1 LSGLRRSFSYLKPY
15 TKEAIGAVI
24 LLGLVVAANLA
35 IPRLVQVIIDEGVV
49 EENMDVI
56 LRTGLMMIG
65 ASILSALFMVGN
77 TILAI
82 RASRGF
88 EADLRDAIF
97 EKIQTFSF
105 GNLDE
110 FTTGQLLTRLTS
122 DLNQV
127 RLIITMSI
135 RMFTRMP
142 LTFIGSITLMWV
154 TNPRLSLIMAVLLP
168 VTFTV
173 LYLFVRRAQPLFT
186 KVQEKMDSLNQ
197 VLQENLTGIRVVKAF
212 VRQEHENNR
221 FEGANEELY
230 GSSLRIMRLLSFFMP
245 FITLLL
251 NMGTVAVLYY
261 GGLQVFQGTGSVGE
275 IMAFIN
281 YLSSA
286 MFSVIMLGSM
296 ASQVSA
302 AEVSARRIYQVLDEE
317 PKIKER
323 PDAVEPEDVGGRVVF
338 DDVTF
343 SYGEDGGIPV
353 LSGINFTAE
362 SGEIVAILGATGSGK
377 STLVH
382 LIPRFYD
389 VTGGSI
395 TINGVDV
402 RDVKMEELRRL
413 VGISLQQAILFSG
426 TIRDNIKFGRPE
438 ASEEEVIEAAKAAQA
453 HDFIMGFPDGYDS
466 MVGQRGVNLSGG
478 QKQRI
483 CIAQALLVKPKIL
496 ILDDSTSMVDVETE
510 IKIEKALEQLMKE
523 STNFIIAQRISTVL
537 NADKILVLENGKIAA
552 EGNHSQLM
560 ETSPIYQDI
569 YDSQLGGGATQ

>member
-82 RASRGF
+82 KASRGF

-362 SGEIVAILGATGSGK
+362 SGETVAILGATGSGK

-402 RDVKMEELRRL
+402 RDFKMEELRRL

-438 ASEEEVIEAAKAAQA
+438 ASEEEVIEAVKAAQA

>member
-1 LSGLRRSFSYLKPY
+1 MSSLRRSFSYLKPY
-15 TKEAIGAVI
+15 IKEAVGAVM

-49 EENMDVI
+49 EENMEVI

-65 ASILSALFMVGN
+65 ASLLSALFMVGN

-97 EKIQTFSF
+97 EKIQTLSF

-173 LYLFVRRAQPLFT
+173 LYFFVRRAQPLFT

-230 GSSLRIMRLLSFFMP
+230 GSSLRIMRLLSLFMP

-275 IMAFIN
+275 IIAFIN

-302 AEVSARRIYQVLDEE
+302 AEASARRIYQVLDEE
-317 PKIKER
+317 PKIREN
-323 PDAVEPEDVGGRVVF
+323 PDVVEKKDARGKVVF
-338 DDVTF
+338 NEVTF
-343 SYGEDGGIPV
+343 SYGEDGGEPV

-362 SGEIVAILGATGSGK
+362 SGETVAILGATGSGK

-395 TINGVDV
+395 TIDGVDV
-402 RDVKMEELRRL
+402 RDFKLEELRRI
-413 VGISLQQAILFSG
+413 VGISLQQAVLFSG

-438 ASEEEVIEAAKAAQA
+438 ATEEDVIIAAKAAQA
-453 HDFIMGFPDGYDS
+453 HDFIMSFPDGYDS

-483 CIAQALLVKPKIL
+483 CIAQAILVKPKVL

-510 IKIEKALEQLMKE
+510 IKIEEALERLMNE

-537 NADKILVLENGKIAA
+537 KADKILVLENGKIAA

-569 YDSQLGGGATQ
+569 YDSQLGGGVMQ

>member
-362 SGEIVAILGATGSGK
+362 SGETVAILGATGSGK

-402 RDVKMEELRRL
+402 RDFKMEELRRL

>member
-1 LSGLRRSFSYLKPY
+1 MSSLRRSFSYLKPY
-15 TKEAIGAVI
+15 TKEALGAII

-35 IPRLVQVIIDEGVV
+35 IPRLVQVIIDEGVA
-49 EENMDVI
+49 EKNMEVI
-56 LRTGLMMIG
+56 LRTGFMMIG

-97 EKIQTFSF
+97 EKIQRFSF

-142 LTFIGSITLMWV
+142 LTFIGSISLMWL

-168 VTFTV
+168 ITFTV

-186 KVQEKMDSLNQ
+186 RVQEKMDSLNQ

-212 VRQEHENNR
+212 VRQEHENKR

-261 GGLQVFQGTGSVGE
+261 GGLQVFQGTGSVGQ

-302 AEVSARRIYQVLDEE
+302 AEASARRIYQVLDEE

-323 PDAVEPEDVGGRVVF
+323 IDVVDPENVGGRVVF

-343 SYGEDGGIPV
+343 SYGEDGGVPV
-353 LSGINFTAE
+353 LSGISFTAE
-362 SGEIVAILGATGSGK
+362 PGETVAILGATGSGK

-389 VTGGSI
+389 VKGGSI
-395 TINGVDV
+395 TIDGVDV
-402 RDVKMEELRRL
+402 RDFKMEELRGI
-413 VGISLQQAILFSG
+413 VGISLQQSVLFSG
-426 TIRDNIKFGRPE
+426 TIRDNIKFGCPN
-438 ASEEEVIEAAKAAQA
+438 ATEEEVIEAAKAAQA

-483 CIAQALLVKPKIL
+483 CIAQVLLVKPMIL

-510 IKIEKALEQLMKE
+510 IKIEEALERRMKE

-569 YDSQLGGGATQ
+569 YDSQLGGGVTQ